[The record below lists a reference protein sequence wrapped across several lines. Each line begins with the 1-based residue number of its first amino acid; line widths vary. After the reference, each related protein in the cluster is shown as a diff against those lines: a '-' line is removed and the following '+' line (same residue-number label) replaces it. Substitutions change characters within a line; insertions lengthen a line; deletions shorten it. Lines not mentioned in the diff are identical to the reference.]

1 MHFINPNL
9 NLASEYDD
17 LPFVVDEGEEEMQD
31 SADLQDDDE
40 TSVEADYTG
49 DQSYDNLVN
58 YDADDYS
65 PSVLDNAD
73 DNDFPR
79 YDDELYAGSQP
90 DDEDSYPYDEESIQ
104 DELEDNDGPEEGG
117 SEQDS
122 NSFLLNSFPKNYY
135 QNKNEVEKHDL
146 KDPQTRRFFC

>member
-49 DQSYDNLVN
+49 DQPYDNLVN

-73 DNDFPR
+73 DNDFPG
-79 YDDELYAGSQP
+79 YDDKLFAGSQP
-90 DDEDSYPYDEESIQ
+90 DEDSYPYDEESIQ

-135 QNKNEVEKHDL
+135 QNKNEVEKHNL